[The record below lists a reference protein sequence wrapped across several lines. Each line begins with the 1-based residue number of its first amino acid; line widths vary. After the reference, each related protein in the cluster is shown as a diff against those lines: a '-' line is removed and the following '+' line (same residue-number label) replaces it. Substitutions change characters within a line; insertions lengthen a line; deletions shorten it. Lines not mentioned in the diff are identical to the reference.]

1 MPTRPV
7 RFRALGKILLEALS
21 HLRPGD
27 LRCSVPI
34 EILFSLWLSLCRC
47 HHSSP
52 LVSCAFVSTRLQ
64 FCSPLRAVHLRA
76 SATSARDPSYNC
88 FPSVFSP
95 GQPGKRYLFSKSNT
109 KTNIL
114 KEPFLARLSHTLLH
128 FSPRCAESAWSCLW
142 QQRGVQ
148 PLVGTLASP
157 RHPPRQQYPL

>member
-76 SATSARDPSYNC
+76 SALTHEIPLTTASHLSSRLASLERDIS
-88 FPSVFSP
+88 SQSLT
-95 GQPGKRYLFSKSNT
+95 QRRTFSKSLFGL
-109 KTNIL
+109 IL
-114 KEPFLARLSHTLLH
+114 FTLSV
-128 FSPRCAESAWSCLW
+128 RK
-142 QQRGVQ
+142 V
-148 PLVGTLASP
+148 VGTTQP
-157 RHPPRQQYPL
+157 GTGRKG

>member
-1 MPTRPV
+1 MPTRPA

-27 LRCSVPI
+27 LWRTVPI

-52 LVSCAFVSTRLQ
+52 LVSSAFVSTRLQ
-64 FCSPLRAVHLRA
+64 FCSPLRAVHLCFC
-76 SATSARDPSYNC
+76 TDARDPSYNC

-114 KEPFLARLSHTLLH
+114 KEPFLACLSHGIH
-128 FSPRCAESAWSCLW
+128 
-142 QQRGVQ
+142 
-148 PLVGTLASP
+148 PLVWRP
-157 RHPPRQQYPL
+157 EI